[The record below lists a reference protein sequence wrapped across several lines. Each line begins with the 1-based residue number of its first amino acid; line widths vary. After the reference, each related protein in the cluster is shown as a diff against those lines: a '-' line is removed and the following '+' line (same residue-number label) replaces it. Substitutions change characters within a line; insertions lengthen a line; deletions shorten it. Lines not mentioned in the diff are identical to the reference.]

1 MKDLRGRTAIV
12 TGASRGI
19 GVYIAKALAERG
31 VNLSLA
37 ARSIDELEVVRNQM
51 EALGV
56 RALATECDVTD
67 GSARHRLVER
77 TESELG
83 PVDILVNNAGIETI
97 GHFEQADD
105 AATRE
110 LIEVNLT
117 APLLFTREVLP
128 GMLDRGRGHV
138 VQIASAAGKSGA
150 PYLAAYSA
158 SKHGLVGLSHALRC
172 EFQGQP
178 VGFSVVCPAFVT
190 EAGMYRR
197 WQDKGINAPRMAG
210 SSTPTR
216 VAKAVVD
223 CIVND
228 KAEAIINTPP
238 LKPMIVL
245 GVIAPGVVPRLV
257 KAFGY
262 TKTLRAGAD
271 LQGDR

>member
-110 LIEVNLT
+110 PRTSPPIQRANT
-117 APLLFTREVLP
+117 ASLDSATRYAASSRASRSVSRSYALPL
-128 GMLDRGRGHV
+128 
-138 VQIASAAGKSGA
+138 
-150 PYLAAYSA
+150 
-158 SKHGLVGLSHALRC
+158 
-172 EFQGQP
+172 
-178 VGFSVVCPAFVT
+178 
-190 EAGMYRR
+190 
-197 WQDKGINAPRMAG
+197 
-210 SSTPTR
+210 
-216 VAKAVVD
+216 
-223 CIVND
+223 
-228 KAEAIINTPP
+228 
-238 LKPMIVL
+238 
-245 GVIAPGVVPRLV
+245 
-257 KAFGY
+257 
-262 TKTLRAGAD
+262 
-271 LQGDR
+271 